1 MKKYLILALILV
13 VVLLSAVQFGL
24 ASAKVA
30 PVPLPK
36 VSVAASTGE
45 VKVKVI
51 AANEWQNLKIGDEI
65 NQSDTI
71 KTGNDGAASLNIY
84 DKSIVHIGADSEV
97 KLDELSINKEKF
109 AETKISLYVSVG
121 RIWARVINLADRNS
135 SFEVSSDNT
144 VATVRGTAF
153 DFQVSSSTLTTVRGA
168 ENVIEVALIEK
179 ADKSKVIKKITI
191 TEGLEA
197 VVSGKDKA
205 GSTKIQPIPKVE
217 KEGQWF
223 KDSLAKDQK
232 IKEEIKKQQE
242 EQAKKI
248 AGEERT
254 KAEQYLQNAQLE
266 IKKIF
271 SSQEE
276 AARLKASTL
285 RQCLAESHKLSAE
298 GDSAAGQ
305 AKFDDCR
312 EQIKAFYQEIDGF
325 DATIKDS
332 LKNEI
337 NNQLNL
343 QKNILLNSPAS
354 ADTASLRNKLEDLEI
369 SLATDKNE
377 KDYLLFEKTKNL
389 FQDAET
395 IKSLDEN
402 KYNEIIQE
410 AQKNMEAIKEAEE
423 IDLSGYLELFQK
435 ISDIK
440 TDSDNNENIL
450 DILNETDA
458 LKLLDLMPELKE
470 SLPELEESQLN
481 DIKTIIDDTKIIIEK
496 MITPIKTAEP
506 LPEKTIIPE
515 PLPEKTTISE
525 PLPETIP
532 ATEPLIE
539 SLPEKIITPEPLPD
553 QPAEITLISLSV
565 SAKAYNML
573 AGEGMQLS
581 ATAYYSDGSTKN
593 VTAQAVWKLSGD
605 IGTISSGGY
614 LQSSANGGSG
624 IAGASYAENGK
635 TVEANAPEITALT
648 IGL

>member
-24 ASAKVA
+24 ASAKIE

-36 VSVAASTGE
+36 ASVVASTGE
-45 VKVKVI
+45 VRIKNI
-51 AANEWQNLKIGDEI
+51 ADNEWKGLKVSDEVNQGD
-65 NQSDTI
+65 SL
-71 KTGNDGAASLNIY
+71 KTGKDGAVSLNIY
-84 DKSIVHIGADSEV
+84 NKSIVHIASDSEV

-168 ENVIEVALIEK
+168 ESVVEVALIEK
-179 ADKSKVIKKITI
+179 ADKSKVIKKITV

-197 VVSGKDKA
+197 VVSGKDQT
-205 GSTKIQPIPKVE
+205 GSTKVQPISKAE
-217 KEGQWF
+217 KESQWF

-242 EQAKKI
+242 EQAKII
-248 AGEERT
+248 AGENKT
-254 KAEQYLQNAQLE
+254 KAEQYLQNVRLE
-266 IKKIF
+266 MKKIF
-271 SSQEE
+271 SSKEE
-276 AARLKASTL
+276 NTRLKASTL
-285 RQCLAESHKLSAE
+285 RQCLAESYKLSAA
-298 GDSAAGQ
+298 GDNAAGQ

-312 EQIKAFYQEIDGF
+312 KQIEAFYQEIDGF
-325 DATIKDS
+325 DAALKDS

-354 ADTASLRNKLEDLEI
+354 ADTASLRNKIEDLGI
-369 SLATDKNE
+369 SLAADKNE

-389 FQDAET
+389 LQDAET
-395 IKSLDEN
+395 IKSTDEK

-410 AQKNMEAIKEAEE
+410 AQKNMDAIKEAEE

-440 TDSDNNENIL
+440 TDSANDENIL
-450 DILNETDA
+450 DILNEADA
-458 LKLLDLMPELKE
+458 TKLLDLMPELKE

-481 DIKTIIDDTKIIIEK
+481 DIKTLIDDAKIIIDK
-496 MITPIKTAEP
+496 IISPIKTTEP
-506 LPEKTIIPE
+506 LPEKIITPEPLPE
-515 PLPEKTTISE
+515 PLPEKTSV
-525 PLPETIP
+525 
-532 ATEPLIE
+532 TEPLVE
-539 SLPEKIITPEPLPD
+539 SLPEKIITPEPLPE
-553 QPAEITLISLSV
+553 QPMEVTLISLSV

-573 AGEGMQLS
+573 AGEGAQLS
-581 ATAYYSDGSTKN
+581 ATAHYSDGSTKN

-605 IGTISSGGY
+605 IGTISAGGY
-614 LQSSANGGSG
+614 LQSSVNGGSG
-624 IAGASYAENGK
+624 IASASYSENGK
-635 TVEANAPEITALT
+635 TVEASAPEITALS